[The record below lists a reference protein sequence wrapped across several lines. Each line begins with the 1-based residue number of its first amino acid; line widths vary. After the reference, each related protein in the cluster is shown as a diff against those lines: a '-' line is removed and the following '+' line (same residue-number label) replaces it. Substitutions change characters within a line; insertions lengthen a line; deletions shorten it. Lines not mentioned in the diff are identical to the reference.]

1 MKKDPMFTSCTK
13 SEEQLVAIHSDNLLE
28 RALRESEER
37 FRNIFAEAP
46 IGMAVVGLDG
56 RLLQVNKAFCEML
69 GYDEE
74 ELTACTLSSLTH
86 PDDVANDGHL
96 LRQILEITNTGH
108 KVEQRYLK
116 KNRETLW
123 ADQTTT
129 ILHNQD
135 GHALYG

>member
-56 RLLQVNKAFCEML
+56 TLLQVNKAFCEML
-69 GYDEE
+69 GYCEQ
-74 ELTACTLSSLTH
+74 ELTARSLSAITH
-86 PDDVANDGHL
+86 PDDVGKDGL
-96 LRQILEITNTGH
+96 LAVQMLKGEIS
-108 KVEQRYLK
+108 
-116 KNRETLW
+116 
-123 ADQTTT
+123 
-129 ILHNQD
+129 
-135 GHALYG
+135 